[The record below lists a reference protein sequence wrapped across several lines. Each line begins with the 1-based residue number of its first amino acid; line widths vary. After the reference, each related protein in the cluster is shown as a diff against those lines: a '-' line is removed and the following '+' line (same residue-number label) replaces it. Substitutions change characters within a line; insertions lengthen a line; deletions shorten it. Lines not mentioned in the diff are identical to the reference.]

1 MTEFRHYHIK
11 FLDNNNEK
19 LSPEEYNDVMH
30 QTEFLKFTRGHFL
43 DYILEFE
50 LIIQII
56 IENYLLHKKSKL
68 KKVLRVNILNKMSL
82 NQKIEVLI
90 SIINEKK
97 GLKNQDLR

>member
-43 DYILEFE
+43 DF
-50 LIIQII
+50 IIDI
-56 IENYLLHKKSKL
+56 
-68 KKVLRVNILNKMSL
+68 NK
-82 NQKIEVLI
+82 
-90 SIINEKK
+90 
-97 GLKNQDLR
+97 